1 MSIFSDYYH
10 KDLDKFFNH
19 LIPGGSSLVKSYNQR
34 FSKRYDYILLS
45 NSLAYID
52 DIQMYIKRILKN
64 CYPKSRVVVVYFN
77 FLWKPLLDL
86 ATYLGL
92 RKRDIKEPNWLS
104 ADDIHNLFF
113 LEGFNEVIR
122 GKRFLLPIDLGPIS
136 SFINNF
142 IAQLPLINQLCL
154 TTYQIF
160 RPAQKS
166 KKYSISIVI
175 PARNEEGN
183 IKDLLNKIPQMSK
196 NIEVI
201 FVEGYS
207 TDKTDKAIKE
217 EIKNNQ
223 KDYIKAYVYK
233 QKGEGKADAVRL
245 GFNKAKNDILMILD
259 ADLAVDPRD
268 LPKFYKALS
277 KGYGDFANGS
287 RLVYPME
294 KQAMRTLNYI
304 GNKFFSLMFTFLL
317 GQRIRDTLCGTKAFF
332 RQDYLRIERNR
343 KFFRDLDP
351 FGDYDLLFGATKLN
365 LKIVEIP
372 VRYKERVYG
381 KSNIRRFT
389 HAWLLLK
396 MIILAARQ
404 IKFI

>member
-10 KDLDKFFNH
+10 RDLDKFFKH
-19 LIPGGSSLVKSYNQR
+19 LIPEGSSSVKDYKKR
-34 FSKRYDYILLS
+34 LFKRYDYILLP
-45 NSLAYID
+45 NSLAHID
-52 DIQMYIKRILKN
+52 DIQIYIKRFLKS

-86 ATYLGL
+86 AAYLGL
-92 RKRDIKEPNWLS
+92 RKKDIKEPNWLS

-113 LEGFNEVIR
+113 LEGFNEVTQ
-122 GKRFLLPIDLGPIS
+122 GKRLLLPIDLGLIS

-183 IKDLLNKIPQMSK
+183 IKGLLNKIPQMSK

-201 FVEGYS
+201 FVEGHS
-207 TDKTDKAIKE
+207 TDNTYQAIKE

-223 KDYIKAYVYK
+223 KDYIVAYIYK
-233 QKGEGKADAVRL
+233 QRGKGKADAVRL
-245 GFNKAKNDILMILD
+245 GFKKARNDILMILD
-259 ADLAVDPRD
+259 ADLTVNPRD
-268 LPKFYKALS
+268 LLKFYQALS

-287 RLVYPME
+287 RLVYPMG
-294 KQAMRTLNYI
+294 KQAMRILNYI
-304 GNKFFSLMFTFLL
+304 GNKFFSLIFTFLL

-343 KFFRDLDP
+343 KFFGDFDP
-351 FGDYDLLFGATKLN
+351 FGDYNLLFGATKLN

-381 KSNIRRFT
+381 KTNISRFT
-389 HAWLLLK
+389 HGWLLLK
-396 MIILAARQ
+396 MAIFAAKK